1 MIKFYIILFSI
12 LIFGNNALAKQT
24 DPEVNFLNKV
34 FNNQIPKKE
43 RIIVKG
49 EYKEKIKAIM
59 GNKYKKRMFSYW
71 QNDTEQIWILNSI
84 GKYKPITAAFIT
96 DNCKVKSSHVLVYR
110 EQHGYEIK
118 YPAFLLQ
125 FKETEMDKTLKLN
138 TKIDNISGVT
148 LSVNSMKRMARTALL
163 LSKLLN
169 ENSCT

>member
-1 MIKFYIILFSI
+1 MVKLFIISFSI
-12 LIFGNNALAKQT
+12 FILNNNAFTKQT
-24 DPEVNFLNKV
+24 GSELDFLNKV

-49 EYKEKIKAIM
+49 EYKEKIKSIM

-71 QNDTEQIWILNSI
+71 RNNTEQVWILNSI

-125 FKETEMDKTLKLN
+125 FKETDMDKTLKLN
-138 TKIDNISGVT
+138 TKIDNISGAT

-163 LSKLLN
+163 LSKLSN

>member
-1 MIKFYIILFSI
+1 MVKLFIILFSI
-12 LIFGNNALAKQT
+12 SIFNNNAFTKQT
-24 DPEVNFLNKV
+24 SSEVDFLNKV

-49 EYKEKIKAIM
+49 ENKKKIKAIM
-59 GNKYKKRMFSYW
+59 GSKYKKRMFSYW
-71 QNDTEQIWILNSI
+71 RNNTEQVWILNSI

-118 YPAFLLQ
+118 YQACLLQ

-138 TKIDNISGVT
+138 TKIDNISGAT

-163 LSKLLN
+163 LSKLSN